1 MYFAFA
7 ICAVASSGRNRI
19 ADRMVRMDAPDS
31 SGLSFVRE
39 QQEQLEEKRLSPF
52 ATLSANTKGRL
63 AVEPRDPLRTEFQ
76 RDRDRVIHTNAF
88 RRLKHKTQV
97 FVAPIGDH
105 FVTRLTHTLEVTQIA
120 RTIARALRLNEDLV
134 EAAALGHDVGH
145 TPFGHIGEQILDS
158 LHPSGFRHNA
168 QSLRT
173 IDVLEKDGAGLNL
186 TQETREAILHHSKPR
201 GDFLNAVELDAL
213 TLEAQV
219 VRVSDAIAYLAH
231 DIGDAIRAGV
241 LGESDLPTDAR
252 EVLGTRHSE
261 RLDSMVRDVV
271 STSWACS
278 GYDQSISAGRKPR
291 LSMSPQVNG
300 VVTQLREFMFDN
312 VYLPAGQ
319 GPEGD
324 NARLVVEFLYNYF
337 IHHPDEIPEHY
348 FLRKDAVDRVVLDY
362 IAGMTDQFALHT
374 AEGLKPG
381 ITSDVFIGRV

>member
-1 MYFAFA
+1 M
-7 ICAVASSGRNRI
+7 
-19 ADRMVRMDAPDS
+19 RMDAPDS

-39 QQEQLEEKRLSPF
+39 RQEQQEAESLSPL
-52 ATLSANTKGRL
+52 ASLSANTKGRL
-63 AVEPRDPLRTEFQ
+63 LVEPRDPLRTEFQ

-120 RTIARALRLNEDLV
+120 RTIARSLRLNEDLV

-145 TPFGHIGEQILDS
+145 TPFGHIGEQVLDS
-158 LHPSGFRHNA
+158 LHPGGFRHNE

-173 IDVLEKDGAGLNL
+173 VDVLEKDGAGLNL
-186 TQETREAILHHSKPR
+186 THETREAILHHSKPR

-241 LGESDLPTDAR
+241 LGESDLPSDAR

-271 STSWACS
+271 TTSWACS
-278 GYDQSISAGRKPR
+278 GYELPGASDPRPR
-291 LSMSPQVNG
+291 LNMSPQVNG

-312 VYLPAGQ
+312 VYMPAGQ
-319 GPEGD
+319 GPEGE
-324 NARLVVEFLYNYF
+324 NARLIVEFLYGYF
-337 IHHPDEIPEHY
+337 IKHPGEIPERY
-348 FLRKDAVDRVVLDY
+348 FERNEAVDLIALDY

-381 ITSDVFIGRV
+381 IASDVFVGRV